1 MLLLLIWFH
10 FQETHRNDV
19 IKFCER
25 KINDARERRMVDK
38 DSYELI
44 WRMLILLLRQKGQ
57 VEGSDLAGLL
67 ITDKSRYVI
76 SIC

>member
-1 MLLLLIWFH
+1 
-10 FQETHRNDV
+10 
-19 IKFCER
+19 
-25 KINDARERRMVDK
+25 MVDK